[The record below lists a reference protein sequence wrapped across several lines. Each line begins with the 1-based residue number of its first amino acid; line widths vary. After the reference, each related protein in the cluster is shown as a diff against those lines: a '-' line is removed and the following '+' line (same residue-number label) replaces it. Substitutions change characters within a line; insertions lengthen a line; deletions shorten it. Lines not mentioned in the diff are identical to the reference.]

1 MRKADVAI
9 RKEKRRM
16 VSMLDNLEIDKV
28 KIPQELIEAAKT
40 RQLVEPQE
48 TEETVQNAQQANSIN
63 EEMMSAL
70 GM

>member
-40 RQLVEPQE
+40 RQ
-48 TEETVQNAQQANSIN
+48 
-63 EEMMSAL
+63 
-70 GM
+70 

>member
-1 MRKADVAI
+1 MTQAQKTAMRKADVAI

-48 TEETVQNAQQANSIN
+48 TVETV
-63 EEMMSAL
+63 
-70 GM
+70 

>member
-1 MRKADVAI
+1 VTQAQKTAMRKADVAI

-40 RQLVEPQE
+40 RQ
-48 TEETVQNAQQANSIN
+48 
-63 EEMMSAL
+63 
-70 GM
+70 